1 MVTIIV
7 GFVLMVLSV
16 IKFGESSDSHKV
28 LDILVPENLDYDD
41 VFNDIF
47 MKYTNSCELLKVKTT
62 NLGSLYELR
71 YNVSMK
77 KEMKE
82 KNMID
87 ELRVRNGNL
96 KISLHKEE
104 SEEML

>member
-1 MVTIIV
+1 
-7 GFVLMVLSV
+7 
-16 IKFGESSDSHKV
+16 
-28 LDILVPENLDYDD
+28 
-41 VFNDIF
+41 
-47 MKYTNSCELLKVKTT
+47 MKYTNSYELLKVKTA

-82 KNMID
+82 KDMID